1 MRKISSPRP
10 LPLCLLPE
18 IPPIKGHTREKLSD
32 PLGCARNSTHPH
44 GGSSTPPGS
53 PLHDC
58 RLFHGA
64 LGSPRNHLRPG
75 RTGSGAHAAPI
86 PDQAAILDASTT
98 WHPRLVILLACTPT
112 IAGFMGLSG
121 GLIGLLTPA
130 DIVASSPELMKI
142 ASPEALKYIGYGRT
156 TIAVTMAILGW
167 FVLHLGYARHYQR
180 LATSDGY
187 GLEVPGSRDATA
199 PAGNVHPPRLRKRTP
214 HLRRANRG

>member
-1 MRKISSPRP
+1 MRKISSPHP

-18 IPPIKGHTREKLSD
+18 IPHQRTTPAKNSQIPWAVLEILLILMGTAALLPAVPYTIAASSMGLWVLLATIYVLVT
-32 PLGCARNSTHPH
+32 LGQARTQ
-44 GGSSTPPGS
+44 
-53 PLHDC
+53 
-58 RLFHGA
+58 RL
-64 LGSPRNHLRPG
+64 
-75 RTGSGAHAAPI
+75 I

-98 WHPRLVILLACTPT
+98 WHPRLVILLACTPP

-167 FVLHLGYARHYQR
+167 FVLYLGYARHYQR

-187 GLEVPGSRDATA
+187 DLEVPGSRDATA
-199 PAGNVHPPRLRKRTP
+199 PAGKRSPASSTEKNTPPQE
-214 HLRRANRG
+214 GE